1 MNTTINS
8 YEDPGVQEATKK
20 LSSIEDILKAEQKRR
35 AESNTIMHDYILD
48 FLDELQQTLSSRVG
62 TQYQALKHS
71 IDNIDHMMTKMENEI
86 DFQEQNI
93 KAIIAEWKKQAD
105 KEIQSAEHLLKNV
118 KGSFRVQKEKLD
130 VDQEKIIKEI
140 QSILKNDELQWDQI
154 KTQVKYRL
162 HTLQSFDQIKDYA
175 EAFIEIADMV
185 EKEEKERHT
194 DD

>member
-1 MNTTINS
+1 
-8 YEDPGVQEATKK
+8 
-20 LSSIEDILKAEQKRR
+20 
-35 AESNTIMHDYILD
+35 MHDYILNY
-48 FLDELQQTLSSRVG
+48 LDQLQQSLTDRVG

-71 IDNIDHMMTKMENEI
+71 IDNIDHMMTKMETEI
-86 DFQEQNI
+86 EFQEQNI
-93 KAIIAEWKKQAD
+93 KAIIADRKKQAER
-105 KEIQSAEHLLKNV
+105 EIQAAEHLLKNV

-140 QSILKNDELQWDQI
+140 QSILKNDELQWEQI

-185 EKEEKERHT
+185 EKEEKERHS
-194 DD
+194 DDQ

>member
-1 MNTTINS
+1 
-8 YEDPGVQEATKK
+8 
-20 LSSIEDILKAEQKRR
+20 
-35 AESNTIMHDYILD
+35 MHDYILNY
-48 FLDELQQTLSSRVG
+48 LDQLQQSLTDRVG

-71 IDNIDHMMTKMENEI
+71 IDNIDHMMTKMETEI
-86 DFQEQNI
+86 EFQEQNI
-93 KAIIAEWKKQAD
+93 KAIIADRKKQAD
-105 KEIQSAEHLLKNV
+105 REIQAAEHLLKNV

-140 QSILKNDELQWDQI
+140 QSILKNDELQWEQI

-185 EKEEKERHT
+185 EKEEKERHS
-194 DD
+194 DDQ

>member
-1 MNTTINS
+1 
-8 YEDPGVQEATKK
+8 
-20 LSSIEDILKAEQKRR
+20 
-35 AESNTIMHDYILD
+35 MHDYILNY
-48 FLDELQQTLSSRVG
+48 LDQLQQSLTDRVG

-71 IDNIDHMMTKMENEI
+71 IDNIDHMMTKMETEI
-86 DFQEQNI
+86 EFQEQNI
-93 KAIIAEWKKQAD
+93 KAIIADRKKQGD
-105 KEIQSAEHLLKNV
+105 REIQAAEHLLKNV

-140 QSILKNDELQWDQI
+140 QSILKNDELQWEQI

-185 EKEEKERHT
+185 EKEEKERHS
-194 DD
+194 DDQ

>member
-93 KAIIAEWKKQAD
+93 KAIIAERKKQAD

-140 QSILKNDELQWDQI
+140 QSILKNDELQWD
-154 KTQVKYRL
+154 
-162 HTLQSFDQIKDYA
+162 
-175 EAFIEIADMV
+175 
-185 EKEEKERHT
+185 
-194 DD
+194 